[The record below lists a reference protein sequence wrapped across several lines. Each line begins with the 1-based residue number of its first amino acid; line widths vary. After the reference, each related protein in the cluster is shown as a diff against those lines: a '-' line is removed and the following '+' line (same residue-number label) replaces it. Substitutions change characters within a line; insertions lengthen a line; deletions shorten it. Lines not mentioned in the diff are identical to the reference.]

1 MSDLGQPAPIPLV
14 DLRAAHAEVA
24 QEIAEGWARVLADTA
39 FILGPDVAAFER
51 EFALFSGVKH
61 CVGVANGTDALEL
74 AARAADLGPGDEVI
88 LPVNTFIATALA
100 IARAGATAVFA
111 DCDPHALL
119 IDPDQARARISPHT
133 RAIVAVHLYGQAAPM
148 EPLALLAQSHGLLL
162 MEDHAQSQGATRHG
176 RPCGSLSLAAATSF
190 YPGKNIG
197 AYGDAGAVLTDDDR
211 LAQRVRDLR
220 NYGGSIKYEHPEM
233 GFNSRLD
240 TLQAVVLRA
249 KLRRL
254 ADGNQARRAAAALYD
269 ALLAELPEVRR
280 LALLPG
286 NVSVHHLYPIRVRR
300 RDAVLKAMQAAGI
313 GVGIHYPK
321 PLHLQGAFAS
331 MGHRPGDFPHAERAA
346 SELLSLPIYPQITPE
361 QQRRVV
367 SVLKESLAR
376 AG

>member
-1 MSDLGQPAPIPLV
+1 LV

-24 QEIAEGWARVLADTA
+24 TEVAQGWARVLADAA

-51 EFALFSGVKH
+51 EFAQFTGVRH

-74 AARAADLGPGDEVI
+74 AVRAAGLGPGDEVI

-100 IARAGATAVFA
+100 VARAGATPVFA

-119 IDPDQARARISPHT
+119 LDPEAARARVGPRA
-133 RAIVAVHLYGQAAPM
+133 RAIVAVHLYGQSAPM
-148 EPLALLAQSHGLLL
+148 EDLAKLAQRHGLLL

-176 RPCGSLSLAAATSF
+176 RPCGAMGLAAATSF

-220 NYGGSIKYEHPEM
+220 NYGGSIKYEHPET

-249 KLRRL
+249 KLRGL

-280 LALLPG
+280 LSLLPG
-286 NVSVHHLYPIRVRR
+286 NVSVHHLYPVRVPR
-300 RDAVLKAMQAAGI
+300 RDAVLRAMQAEGV

-346 SELLSLPIYPQITPE
+346 AELLSLPIYPQITPG

-367 SVLKESLAR
+367 SVLKESLTQR
-376 AG
+376 G